1 MVEATASP
9 ASSLLALLLVVKSSR
24 GANVVYQYPP
34 SPRAVKR
41 TSKPIYH
48 SSRPSTTTTVNTRQS
63 GYSSD
68 EDESSS
74 SLSDTSSGDEDDED
88 DSDDEARFVD
98 DLDQTERAKGQ
109 QYLGFPSTVL
119 ASLLSPSREL
129 CDQPFEL
136 VVDHLAFVGHPVWLG
151 DDEPSTGL
159 NRGPAG
165 GRAQHRGDLHGHGSD
180 SDSEEDGGERR
191 GRTRR
196 RPPPPNQGPFANL
209 SGDFSRSSSEELG
222 SGSGSLAS
230 NPATPPARPMPM
242 MRNSSST
249 STVHPLSSFASSDQ
263 SATGIHGTGRL
274 LAFNFVCVI
283 DTPPDSHLSSH
294 LEGYYKDVIIP
305 VTANVKALERQEQWL
320 GKESFKLLKAIE
332 KAHDQGIRNREIPA
346 SVAPISSLAAALNHL
361 FEALKADQLANIQL
375 GPLPVQVLFRGEVPI
390 EEEYDTFYAERQE
403 VHLKDLGPGGIG
415 GGPERR
421 GRHDDPIDA
430 SEAAR
435 ARSVSPT
442 PPAEAFRNHRPPPL
456 FSRMRR
462 RPLVRFQP
470 WETFLP
476 LEDPDELRKNVQ
488 PDTLLSKFLEFCSPN
503 LSFAE
508 YATLL
513 DIDSDAD
520 DGALRDVVQHLV
532 YWRKGKIIGVV
543 SLKGV
548 YTASSTIPLASLAQ
562 LTIDFGTQF
571 QDLPSLPVLLSKL
584 SPSAPFSSVIPPDSR
599 PLRTTY
605 YNALLFLLR
614 NNLVEK
620 QRTFVRLIASEAIK
634 KEALKRWGATN
645 ASSMDGSS
653 HLSGGGE
660 SVGMR
665 RLSMMGS
672 SPLGSGT
679 RLSEMSTSVGA
690 ARSRA
695 MSSVSVGDEEE
706 RLRLPAD
713 ASESGMSI
721 PHRGS
726 LSGGTNPAQS
736 PPGMMNLLSRSSGSR
751 SGFHLGIR
759 GPHKRTTTGKPPR
772 SSTAWSSSSG
782 MPGDVDDGSEV
793 LKGPSVIVE
802 PGRPTMLESR
812 WIAEMT
818 RDVEEGLRERF
829 ERMRPFLNGSHHLD
843 EVRHRSSLTRRD
855 VRLVLSKFEP
865 YLIVFTHP

>member
-24 GANVVYQYPP
+24 GANLVYQYPP

-48 SSRPSTTTTVNTRQS
+48 SSRPSTATTVNTRRS

-68 EDESSS
+68 EDDSSNSSS
-74 SLSDTSSGDEDDED
+74 ETSSDDDDDDDD
-88 DSDDEARFVD
+88 DSDDEPRFVD
-98 DLDQTERAKGQ
+98 DLDQTERAKAQ

-159 NRGPAG
+159 NRGMSAG
-165 GRAQHRGDLHGHGSD
+165 RSYHRSGLHGEGD
-180 SDSEEDGGERR
+180 SHSEDEDGERR

-196 RPPPPNQGPFANL
+196 RPPLPKPGAFANL
-209 SGDFSRSSSEELG
+209 SGDFSRSSSEQRG
-222 SGSGSLAS
+222 SVSGPLAS
-230 NPATPPARPMPM
+230 NPATPPSRPIAL

-249 STVHPLSSFASSDQ
+249 STVHPMSSFASSDN
-263 SATGIHGTGRL
+263 SATAIHGAGRL

-294 LEGYYKDVIIP
+294 LEGYYKDVVIP
-305 VTANVKALERQEQWL
+305 ITANVKALERQEQWL
-320 GKESFKLLKAIE
+320 GKESYKLLKAIE

-346 SVAPISSLAAALNHL
+346 SVATISPLAEALKRL
-361 FEALKADQLANIQL
+361 FGALKADQLANIQL
-375 GPLPVQVLFRGEVPI
+375 GPLAVQVLFRGEVPI

-415 GGPERR
+415 GGPEQKD
-421 GRHDDPIDA
+421 RHDDPIDA

-442 PPAEAFRNHRPPPL
+442 PSAETYRNHRPPPL

-476 LEDPDELRKNVQ
+476 LEDPDELRKSVQ
-488 PDTLLSKFLEFCSPN
+488 PDTLLSKFLEFCSAN

-532 YWRKGKIIGVV
+532 YWRKGKIIDVV

-548 YTASSTIPLASLAQ
+548 YTASSTLPLASLAQ
-562 LTIDFGTQF
+562 LTFEFGTQF
-571 QDLPSLPVLLSKL
+571 QDLPNLPVLLSKL
-584 SPSAPFSSVIPPDSR
+584 SPKEPFSSVIPPDSR

-620 QRTFVRLIASEAIK
+620 QRTFVRLIAPESIK
-634 KEALKRWGATN
+634 NEALRRWGATN
-645 ASSMDGSS
+645 ASSMDSWS

-660 SVGMR
+660 SVGKR
-665 RLSMMGS
+665 RLSKVAS
-672 SPLGSGT
+672 SPPGSGT

-690 ARSRA
+690 VRSRA
-695 MSSVSVGDEEE
+695 MSSISIGDGEE
-706 RLRLPAD
+706 RLRLQAEG
-713 ASESGMSI
+713 SESGMST

-726 LSGGTNPAQS
+726 LSGVSHVASS
-736 PPGMMNLLSRSSGSR
+736 PPAMMNLLSRSSGSR
-751 SGFHLGIR
+751 SGFHLGVQ
-759 GPHKRTTTGKPPR
+759 GPQKRTTTGKPPR
-772 SSTAWSSSSG
+772 SSTTWSSSSG
-782 MPGDVDDGSEV
+782 MPGDVGDASQV

-818 RDVEEGLRERF
+818 RDVDEGLKERF